1 MSDAADLLMFH
12 PAGHWSVQHRL
23 TSQGWVRLKLPSAP
37 RQPPVGFNFDHG
49 RDQVETAPFSGD
61 SLMCVDISFTLV
73 SAGRGLGLI
82 NNQHYRVRPVREVAS
97 YRRTKGTG
105 KLRDKQSYN
114 YSE

>member
-1 MSDAADLLMFH
+1 MALVSASSAHFPRLCSTQEAIGS
-12 PAGHWSVQHRL
+12 PA
-23 TSQGWVRLKLPSAP
+23 T
-37 RQPPVGFNFDHG
+37 PVGSNFDHG
-49 RDQVETAPFSGD
+49 RNQVEAAPFSGD